1 MSLIKDNLYDILNIN
16 LRIISDICLNILAIK
31 RKNKICGHNLFFVS
45 TFLDKV
51 KTIIVL
57 RERERERGER
67 ERERSDAV
75 DRCGWVNVLCDEE
88 ERENVFPLTVEIEWP
103 FRGSA

>member
-57 RERERERGER
+57 RERERGER
-67 ERERSDAV
+67 ERER
-75 DRCGWVNVLCDEE
+75 
-88 ERENVFPLTVEIEWP
+88 ERETGKSCSSFQFVDGYYRYL
-103 FRGSA
+103 